1 MEKKYQLGGSVDPT
15 AVEEIIDPLAPQDE
29 EQLQQVEQFKGALR
43 KGAEELRQRNTF
55 QFHTERPKGFGDSQY
70 DLEATQ
76 PHHIENFEEMR
87 GQRQGIGGKSAAAIA
102 KLSLGTAG
110 HVVGGLAGVGYGAFE
125 LAKGAVQGNPDMK
138 DFTNNSVFMFL
149 DEYTEALQENFPHY
163 YTQAEREKGLIDTLG
178 TMNFWGDKM
187 VNGLSFLASAAI
199 TEVFAVGLGNLAGG
213 AAMGVANA
221 ARFTRLSNM
230 LSRSATGAKALS
242 SLKGSNLLATA
253 GETLTLTRQ
262 LATGAGYESALEA
275 RDAYNRVLDT
285 LLEND
290 EFATRFESA
299 AELKGEALTREEKI
313 KLLSDT
319 EKEAVD
325 RKATDLHNAVF
336 AGNMFLVGTSNMI
349 MLGNLYGPGRASR
362 AGAQSLPS
370 STALTKVAD
379 RLNISKAARDRI
391 RTGGKFAGRM
401 AYEGLV
407 EEGGQNA
414 MGKAAEDYA
423 LHSVLED
430 DEFVNAQGDFM
441 DSVAEGVGDTLFTQE
456 GKEQMLIGALL
467 GGMGIP
473 TRKNAGMLRGMG
485 WSGDSAD
492 VKARRALLDLDLKGK
507 DKSRMESLIK
517 EKMENDPEFL
527 NRFKKKNYMA
537 YQLYKRTQARN
548 AAQESGDLKA
558 QKDVEADDM
567 FDYLMYRYDNGDM
580 SVIAEEMED
589 MLKTDPETFKATF
602 GYAPEM
608 SIEDVQARQS
618 ELKQTV
624 KDAIKRVE
632 KASLI
637 VDSRLKLSEQQKF
650 TDIAVPG
657 SQAHL
662 RRVLIHSAT
671 MIEDRD
677 KREKQ
682 LIAKLA
688 ELSGGKVQE
697 TSGEVDAIVFNTP
710 EGPVTVKVGGLNL
723 GATVQEQLEESE
735 LRISE
740 IQGLAPNRR
749 SVEQENE
756 LKNLTLLRDKLLKET
771 DKDRS
776 LYSVT
781 LEDMSSDE
789 KKELSEWEK
798 LDPVNSALNREEV
811 ENTLRDLRKLRAD
824 RLFFARTFNRFMDP
838 DTRAGAIE
846 RISALREAYLK
857 EHLKKQ
863 GESEARI
870 EEFKLKLEQY
880 KADLAAEYESLSN
893 KINIAKE
900 DLEAALRALTEKRAA
915 LDAIEKEFGTP
926 SKKKSRSKKYYERE
940 KLLQS
945 REELTGFVEY
955 EMPEPPTVV
964 SATIERAENK
974 IPSTITAIQE
984 ASDWLYSQYKI
995 LMELRE
1001 SDERTLSAK
1010 EARRLMKLLEQDI
1023 VMLEDYKAEMF
1034 PDEFAPTPK
1043 KKRQTGVNRKFVE
1056 TELRKAEQAY
1066 KESQAR
1072 FEELVLSTSGT
1083 REDIKELTRFIKLFL
1098 KDTSDPQLLDP
1109 KLKAQFEE
1117 AWDKVIASGTVSE
1130 RSELGTPES
1139 DAFRAGIYGILQMN
1153 ENAFEALTEAEND
1166 IRERLEELKALNDL
1180 ARGIL
1185 AQETTDVSTSVLE
1198 DQIALNDAQITKLEA
1213 ELEIILAQKE
1223 GERTKEEI
1231 YQNTLKNYMAIRLY
1245 ETFRRTIARELDPL
1259 RTPTE
1264 ETKVTDNTLDI
1275 EQEQADGVSPVD
1287 KTEEEKTYRLPDIS
1301 DPGFFRSTGEHDSA
1315 LKTFNELS
1323 KKQKKT
1329 PEDLKNLA
1337 IAEHQLAWFEW
1348 LHNSSKDNSTDPF
1361 VRMMIVHSKMVPAD
1375 MQELTAYTGADKKTA
1390 PVSLFYGE
1398 TEDEQLDDIKL
1409 VAVKLIYDKG
1419 NYVGYKPVRENGRL
1433 VFSSML
1439 RPNLTAKNSDGSPRE
1454 RFSNKQNLSENAM
1467 LKKANEHKQLR
1478 ENIQAWTSPKLV
1490 RITGKSMGSLELDS
1504 TQMEFAEDAIEL
1516 DPKKMQNVPLFVA
1529 APEQTTKQTE
1539 LKSVRIQLPGT
1550 PNLPKVMGRT
1560 GTVWAYDQSRGMLVP
1575 MNRTLLSENEAKN
1588 VSRMFHLLLK
1598 KSKEEVESG
1607 TSLKDSKKR
1616 AEEFKVRT
1624 SGYAIPLWEQISDI
1638 VYTLASQGSNYTL
1651 TTRLIG
1657 KELAVVYGPAN
1668 EIVKLSDFESN
1679 SQKAQDFIT
1688 FLRTKYHQV
1697 NAKTLY
1703 KNGKPSVVREKYE
1716 KDGKKYDKN
1725 TFIAAEGAEWV
1736 KVELNENLEPIEDSK
1751 NIFKNYN
1758 AYLLSK
1764 NKDGYAPL
1772 KTMSKA
1778 VKKVS
1783 LTSRR
1788 ARGGYVTIQND
1799 PSKYMPI
1806 GGVEKTVEETST
1818 IDSPPAVAKGPAQPI
1833 LSPEEEETE
1842 LGNIL
1847 KNSQGILE
1855 PTAEEYAEAVAVS
1868 MADVQE
1874 IPSDAVEISADQ
1886 VSSMSALIAARK
1898 AGLPVPEATVPPVN
1912 LPEDLN
1918 QSSTSEDEESPFM
1931 GVLAADSP
1939 FVNTRMESISEEM
1952 VRATGMTPLEI
1963 ALTDVLLTSKDGH
1976 AVAQLTD
1983 FGKVLLSTLAPA
1995 GAIYHEA
2002 FHNISLYILS
2012 TNDSKRIYDAV
2023 RRVPGT
2029 SITYQGIEKSMSS
2042 FSDKEAEEWLAD
2054 TFRKWILSEGSH
2066 KIEAD
2071 KDDRSM
2077 IQRFF
2082 DTLKG
2087 LIKRLFNVND
2097 VFEYDPSRS
2106 SIEHLFTDIKDGKFL
2121 QSVRDS
2127 SRGSHSTYDMGSF
2140 DDTGFSATLKKDM
2153 IDSYTGFIGYLV
2165 GRPIK
2170 LGKESEEHT
2179 MELQDIY
2186 RAMSSKDPEVLKKL
2200 RDVHGMA
2207 IVIARRYLAKREA
2220 ELSISVPKKK
2230 IELVGRYTDA
2240 EVKANP
2246 NKVYVFGDNTQRT
2259 GTGGQAQIRN
2269 NPNVLGIATKL
2280 RPSNSEDAFMSDKDL
2295 ENNKKVIDSDIQKIL
2310 SQGKPVVFPKDGFG
2324 TGLARLKEKAP
2335 KTYSYLKQRLL
2346 EEFNFD
2352 NDKGEIVAG
2361 SVAAEIS
2368 PELIAV
2374 QNAIQL
2380 FGRNGKEGD
2389 PEMIRALQ
2397 LEYMKKLG
2405 FTADK
2410 EDGYEDD
2417 NTSSRSKEWDKN
2429 AADDSPSGTASGI
2442 LKMLVGTLQDPSS
2455 KNSLGLPGIYNGAE
2469 VLKMLQ
2475 NDTANSTT
2483 YAQVIAKM
2491 ESLVGAPGR
2500 PWMAE
2505 VLRRV
2510 KSVSD
2515 SSIFEDMLLRSEM
2528 SRQFRKHAQDPWQL
2542 NATAE
2547 GRMNSF
2553 DAAGLATE
2561 AKIRTAWQ
2569 ANLAAIANDKRFTHV
2584 SFTPSGKVLFD
2595 VKKEFTLSNGRKVS
2609 LSNLVPAISDMKDW
2623 DTLLD
2628 TAELFGIEFS
2638 SRGALKQAED
2648 SQEIFEQVRADLRG
2662 IVGAITEAKMPIA
2675 NLFNRLTDENTGA
2688 VTRAN
2693 NMIRLELRSGII
2705 ARERSFLGQENRPQ
2719 YSLVDPS
2726 AITFV
2731 ANSSPNQL
2739 PHLDPKMNRYT
2750 QGALTWKV
2758 VSETPDSP
2766 MGIQVRS
2773 VLGLNTDAFDDD
2785 GTKLTKAELNDLL
2798 TVHIGALM
2806 DGVTVIPRAAD
2817 KTLEIG
2823 VHLPIW
2829 DKMAGWGY
2837 TKQGKFSAGTVMP
2850 LMLDYLRAEIEASVM
2865 GQKDLA
2871 HIDKY
2876 TDNIKELRM
2885 FKFKKLRKSPNVPSE
2900 HEVLTKQFLENELKS
2915 GQAYAQIKAKGTSS
2929 IINDFIEAN
2938 KGLFEN
2944 IIRESIVSDREN
2956 LKVLMEEVGL
2966 LVPAKKGAHTVYGLG
2981 KTAQLLDTLELNETI
2996 EDLVLRHSIGKQEVF
3011 KMFLGD
3017 PAFYSDLFKRVGGAV
3032 SAKIL
3037 ADTSEDL
3044 MILANKYGDL
3054 HRTDGFLDMIT
3065 ISEPIAQMPENIL
3078 AEYARF
3084 VEEGVLKSY
3093 EQNIDLADGAL
3104 FVDMPTYRM
3113 LGLLTQQWEMDKET
3127 AYDALK
3133 NGKRTQLPKGT
3144 FPSEKY
3150 QFDGWAQSLGIPLKT
3165 FLKMSVIPVDETF
3178 ATINGETFPN
3188 IGLILKFMR
3197 DNKVGG
3203 IVLPSGQKYGKPTKP
3218 NRAGF
3223 KYAENGLIE
3232 FDAAPITSKMSYDLR
3247 FWGSQLKVAPNFK
3260 GTTSKAT
3267 QAQTHTMSDMY
3278 MDGVLAVGGEVAAAK
3293 LKRYNDLINL
3303 QVKNRFNKML
3313 SRLSITK
3320 VRRDGE
3326 TFYNLSK
3333 ESYEEVLK
3341 MLESEG
3347 VNREVGEGLLQGLK
3361 YYRKKN
3367 DTSFKFEYLVDA
3379 KRMEGSFYSIMA
3391 KSVIKHK
3398 LKGEMLTLVPS
3409 FGYEVVRGKGG
3420 IIEDRKLGFYENPD
3434 GKWTM
3439 DVYMPHQFEQ
3449 FLEQDLHVVD
3459 GQIYDPITGIIMEG
3473 SAKLLEMLGIR
3484 IPTDGNH
3491 SVDLINIKGFL
3502 PYEAGPKII
3511 VPPGL
3516 LIKSGTDF
3524 DIDKMTTYFQSH
3536 KVVGGK
3542 LVAAPVYDSLEEWFA
3557 GEQKDGLAEL
3567 ELAEKK
3573 YREENMLLRA
3583 QMADPEAVK
3592 LFLISTNAKKTSEDE
3607 VRILVEAMEKLEEDL
3622 HEFFIRD
3629 QTTGK
3634 LSPRSFESWQAENPT
3649 VTLADRTSEGAI
3661 QNEMMDIMRDLLGMK
3676 ERAEDLLRPVNIT
3689 DMQHFADEIYR
3700 KAAEAYDI
3708 PNLGDVSDYHEATSL
3723 HNILRVTQAYWQGK
3737 DAVGITA
3744 VASTHHVKSQIAGL
3758 KLNMETPVQRNTLG
3772 VIEPKLYFTGF
3783 ENSPNEISLGRLY
3796 GNIDSRGSELKISN
3810 VLSQNVNAAVDTV
3823 NKPVLHILN
3832 MGPQMLPAA
3841 IFLIRAGV
3849 PLESVTYFLNQ
3860 PIVREY
3866 MKQSVKGSGKLL
3878 RVAENSDGKSPA
3890 TYEKQHI
3897 QAALGKFGQG
3907 SALTGQSS
3915 KKTYFDPETLKKMM
3929 GMSPA
3934 SMSEEERN
3942 AQGQILR
3949 DLFVYMTI
3957 GEDLSTLAIV
3967 QAFDTKPPKGRI
3979 HSRVMMKKY
3988 NDLLERNVFINA
4000 EKITDS
4006 ASSFLYEMKNYNEE
4020 APKVV
4025 RELFVAEQL
4034 DEVYNEAFEFRL
4046 NELTHPNRR
4055 MGIDDVVKDL
4065 VRLEQGFISAILQRV
4080 APVDGG
4086 AVADHAQR
4094 LLYGKN
4100 SMARQ
4105 LLSIQED
4112 ESHPLNQNFWIR
4124 NMISMVQENPDEAGL
4139 NDHIELWNKTM
4150 TSLDLAVLNEA
4161 FKEIVAYDGLR
4172 GTTIAKD
4179 LLRTAILQSGT
4190 INSPFSFLETLD
4202 GEMVAKTFEEIIGT
4216 YLNDPSTLGIPS
4228 TEKRPAFLR
4237 FLMAL
4242 DNNYKSRRPYA
4253 GIKSKNK
4260 KKYIPLTVQKT
4271 KEGVW
4276 VLEYNIEVNG
4286 KIVSEN
4292 ATMPFTDSPSY
4303 LNLSPRQA
4311 LSTDRNAEYE
4321 NNDQSDII
4329 CP

>member
-76 PHHIENFEEMR
+76 PYHIENFEEMR

-125 LAKGAVQGNPDMK
+125 LAKGAVQGDPDMK

-199 TEVFAVGLGNLAGG
+199 TEVFAVGLGNIAGG

-325 RKATDLHNAVF
+325 EHATDLHNAVF

-362 AGAQSLPS
+362 AGAQALPS
-370 STALTKVAD
+370 ETILTKVAKKWD
-379 RLNISKAARDRI
+379 TLKNAAVRDRI
-391 RTGGKFAGRM
+391 RIGGKFAGRM

-414 MGKAAEDYA
+414 MGKAAENYA

-473 TRKNAGMLRGMG
+473 TRSNAGMLRGMG

-580 SVIAEEMED
+580 SVISEEMED
-589 MLKTDPETFKATF
+589 MLKTDPETFKTTF
-602 GYAPEM
+602 GYSSEM
-608 SIEDVQARQS
+608 SIEEVQARKS

-632 KASLI
+632 KASSI

-846 RISALREAYLK
+846 RISALREAYIK

-880 KADLAAEYESLSN
+880 KEDLAAEYTALQE
-893 KINIAKE
+893 KI
-900 DLEAALRALTEKRAA
+900 EAAKTEMELALKDMISKERALFMATGRTKRLSTA
-915 LDAIEKEFGTP
+915 LA
-926 SKKKSRSKKYYERE
+926 KS
-940 KLLQS
+940 
-945 REELTGFVEY
+945 
-955 EMPEPPTVV
+955 
-964 SATIERAENK
+964 
-974 IPSTITAIQE
+974 
-984 ASDWLYSQYKI
+984 
-995 LMELRE
+995 
-1001 SDERTLSAK
+1001 
-1010 EARRLMKLLEQDI
+1010 
-1023 VMLEDYKAEMF
+1023 
-1034 PDEFAPTPK
+1034 
-1043 KKRQTGVNRKFVE
+1043 
-1056 TELRKAEQAY
+1056 EQAY

-1166 IRERLEELKALNDL
+1166 IRERLEELNALNDL

-1231 YQNTLKNYMAIRLY
+1231 YQSTLKNYMAIRLY
-1245 ETFRRTIARELDPL
+1245 ETFRQTIARELDPL

-1287 KTEEEKTYRLPDIS
+1287 KTEEEKAYRLPDIS

-1439 RPNLTAKNSDGSPRE
+1439 RPNLTAKNSDGSSRE

-1490 RITGKSMGSLELDS
+1490 RITGKSMGSLVLDS

-1516 DPKKMQNVPLFVA
+1516 DPKKLQNVPLFVA

-1679 SQKAQDFIT
+1679 SQRAQDFIT

-1703 KNGKPSVVREKYE
+1703 KNSKPSVVREKYE

-1783 LTSRR
+1783 LTARR
-1788 ARGGYVTIQND
+1788 ARGGYVVIQND
-1799 PSKYMPI
+1799 PSKYMPV
-1806 GGVEKTVEETST
+1806 GGVETTTEQA
-1818 IDSPPAVAKGPAQPI
+1818 PPAETPATFVPVPENERTEIDALLEMAQGI
-1833 LSPEEEETE
+1833 LSPSVED
-1842 LGNIL
+1842 LAGAPSISL
-1847 KNSQGILE
+1847 
-1855 PTAEEYAEAVAVS
+1855 
-1868 MADVQE
+1868 ADVQE
-1874 IPSDAVEISADQ
+1874 VPSDAVEVSADQ
-1886 VSSMSALIAARK
+1886 VKGMTALIAARK

-1912 LPEDLN
+1912 LSEDLN

-2054 TFRKWILSEGSH
+2054 TFRKWILSEGKH

-2127 SRGSHSTYDMGSF
+2127 SRGSHSTYDMGAF
-2140 DDTGFSATLKKDM
+2140 DDTGFSATLKRDM

-2269 NPNVLGIATKL
+2269 NSNVLGIATKL
-2280 RPSNSEDAFMSDKDL
+2280 KPSNSDDAFMSDKDL

-2324 TGLARLKEKAP
+2324 TGLAKLKEKAP

-2417 NTSSRSKEWDKN
+2417 DTSSRSKEWDKN

-2648 SQEIFEQVRADLRG
+2648 SQELFEQVQKDLRG
-2662 IVGAITEAKMPIA
+2662 IVGAITEAAVPIA

-2739 PHLDPKMNRYT
+2739 PHLDPKTNRYT
-2750 QGALTWKV
+2750 QGCLTWKV

-2837 TKQGKFSAGTVMP
+2837 TKQGKFSAETVMP

-2900 HEVLTKQFLENELKS
+2900 HEILTKQFLENELKS
-2915 GQAYAQIKAKGTSS
+2915 GQAYAQIKTEGKSS

-2938 KGLFEN
+2938 KELFEN

-2956 LKVLMEEVGL
+2956 LKTLMEEVGL

-2981 KTAQLLDTLELNETI
+2981 KTSQLLDTLELNEVI

-3044 MILANKYGDL
+3044 MVLANKYGDL

-3093 EQNIDLADGAL
+3093 EQDIDLADGAL

-3313 SRLSITK
+3313 TKLSITK
-3320 VRRDGE
+3320 VERDGE
-3326 TFYNLSK
+3326 NFYNLSK
-3333 ESYEEVLK
+3333 ESYEKVLE

-3439 DVYMPHQFEQ
+3439 DVYMPHQFKQ
-3449 FLEQDLHVVD
+3449 FLGQDLHVVD

-3473 SAKLLEMLGIR
+3473 SAKLLEMIGIR

-3536 KVVGGK
+3536 KLVGGK

-3607 VRILVEAMEKLEEDL
+3607 VRILVEAIEKLEEDL

-3758 KLNMETPVQRNTLG
+3758 KLNMATPVQRSTLG
-3772 VIEPKLYFTGF
+3772 VIEPRLYFTGF
-3783 ENSPNEISLGRLY
+3783 EKSSDEISLGLIY
-3796 GNIDSRGSELKISN
+3796 GKKDSKGRELKISN

-3866 MKQSVKGSGKLL
+3866 MKQRVKGSGKLL
-3878 RVAENSDGKSPA
+3878 KVATVPGREETTEDIFTKHFLHLSGNAKASPA

-3897 QAALGKFGQG
+3897 QAALEKFGQG

-3915 KKTYFDPETLKKMM
+3915 KKSYFAPKDLYDMI
-3929 GMSPA
+3929 GMSPSGMTMA
-3934 SMSEEERN
+3934 QKN

-4105 LLSIQED
+4105 LLSIQGD

-4124 NMISMVQENPDEAGL
+4124 NMIPVVQENPDEAGL

-4172 GTTIAKD
+4172 STTIAKD

-4228 TEKRPAFLR
+4228 TEKRPASLR

>member
-1 MEKKYQLGGSVDPT
+1 MEKKYQLGGSVDPI

-87 GQRQGIGGKSAAAIA
+87 GQRQGIGGKFAAAIA

-125 LAKGAVQGNPDMK
+125 LAKGAVQGDPDMK
-138 DFTNNSVFMFL
+138 DFTNNKVFMFL

-187 VNGLSFLASAAI
+187 VNGFSFLASAAI
-199 TEVFAVGLGNLAGG
+199 TEVFAVGLGNIAGG

-336 AGNMFLVGTSNMI
+336 AGNMFLVGTSNMV

-362 AGAQSLPS
+362 AGAQALPS
-370 STALTKVAD
+370 ETILTKVAKKWD
-379 RLNISKAARDRI
+379 TLKNAAVRDRI

-423 LHSVLED
+423 LHSILED

-473 TRKNAGMLRGMG
+473 TRRGVTMGGMFAF
-485 WSGDSAD
+485 GDSAE

-602 GYAPEM
+602 GYASEM

-632 KASLI
+632 KASSI

-789 KKELSEWEK
+789 KKDLSEWEK

-846 RISALREAYLK
+846 RITALREAYIK
-857 EHLKKQ
+857 DHMKKQ

-880 KADLAAEYESLSN
+880 KEDLAAEYTALQE
-893 KINIAKE
+893 KI
-900 DLEAALRALTEKRAA
+900 EAAQTEMELALKDMISKERALFMATGRTKRLSTA
-915 LDAIEKEFGTP
+915 LA
-926 SKKKSRSKKYYERE
+926 KS
-940 KLLQS
+940 
-945 REELTGFVEY
+945 
-955 EMPEPPTVV
+955 
-964 SATIERAENK
+964 
-974 IPSTITAIQE
+974 
-984 ASDWLYSQYKI
+984 
-995 LMELRE
+995 
-1001 SDERTLSAK
+1001 
-1010 EARRLMKLLEQDI
+1010 
-1023 VMLEDYKAEMF
+1023 
-1034 PDEFAPTPK
+1034 
-1043 KKRQTGVNRKFVE
+1043 
-1056 TELRKAEQAY
+1056 EQAY

-1083 REDIKELTRFIKLFL
+1083 REDIKELTRFIKMFL
-1098 KDTSDPQLLDP
+1098 SDTSDPQLLDP

-1166 IRERLEELKALNDL
+1166 IRERLEELNALNDL

-1231 YQNTLKNYMAIRLY
+1231 YQNTLKNYMVIRLY
-1245 ETFRRTIARELDPL
+1245 ETFRQTIARELDPL

-1287 KTEEEKTYRLPDIS
+1287 KTEEEKAYRLPDIS

-1398 TEDEQLDDIKL
+1398 TEDAQLDDIKL

-1439 RPNLTAKNSDGSPRE
+1439 RSTLQMQNADGSVRE
-1454 RFSNKQNLSENAM
+1454 RFSNKMNLSEKEQW
-1467 LKKANEHKQLR
+1467 KKANDHEALR
-1478 ENIQAWTSPKLV
+1478 TSIKEWTSPKLV

-1504 TQMEFAEDAIEL
+1504 TQMEFAEDTIEL
-1516 DPKKMQNVPLFVA
+1516 DPKKLQNVPLFVA

-1588 VSRMFHLLLK
+1588 VSKMFHLLLK

-1668 EIVKLSDFESN
+1668 EVVKLSDFESN

-1697 NAKTLY
+1697 NAKTLS

-1788 ARGGYVTIQND
+1788 ARGGYVVIQND
-1799 PSKYMPI
+1799 PSKYMPV
-1806 GGVEKTVEETST
+1806 GGVETTTVQA
-1818 IDSPPAVAKGPAQPI
+1818 PPAETPATFVPVPENERTEIDALLEMAQGI
-1833 LSPEEEETE
+1833 LSPSVED
-1842 LGNIL
+1842 LAGAPSISL
-1847 KNSQGILE
+1847 
-1855 PTAEEYAEAVAVS
+1855 
-1868 MADVQE
+1868 ADVQLPE
-1874 IPSDAVEISADQ
+1874 DAVEVSADQ
-1886 VSSMSALIAARK
+1886 VKGMSALIAARK

-2042 FSDKEAEEWLAD
+2042 FSNKEAEEWLAD

-2127 SRGSHSTYDMGSF
+2127 SRGSHSTYDMGAF

-2220 ELSISVPKKK
+2220 ELAD
-2230 IELVGRYTDA
+2230 TD
-2240 EVKANP
+2240 
-2246 NKVYVFGDNTQRT
+2246 
-2259 GTGGQAQIRN
+2259 
-2269 NPNVLGIATKL
+2269 
-2280 RPSNSEDAFMSDKDL
+2280 
-2295 ENNKKVIDSDIQKIL
+2295 
-2310 SQGKPVVFPKDGFG
+2310 
-2324 TGLARLKEKAP
+2324 
-2335 KTYSYLKQRLL
+2335 
-2346 EEFNFD
+2346 
-2352 NDKGEIVAG
+2352 
-2361 SVAAEIS
+2361 S
-2368 PELIAV
+2368 PEKIAV

-2417 NTSSRSKEWDKN
+2417 DTSSRSKEWDKN

-2648 SQEIFEQVRADLRG
+2648 SQELFEQVQKDLRG
-2662 IVGAITEAKMPIA
+2662 IVGAITEAAVPIA

-2739 PHLDPKMNRYT
+2739 PHLDPKTNRYT

-2837 TKQGKFSAGTVMP
+2837 TKQGKFSAETVMP

-2885 FKFKKLRKSPNVPSE
+2885 FKFKKLRKTPDVPSE
-2900 HEVLTKQFLENELKS
+2900 HEILTKQFLENELKS
-2915 GQAYAQIKAKGTSS
+2915 GQAYAQIKAEGKST

-2938 KGLFEN
+2938 KGLFES

-2981 KTAQLLDTLELNETI
+2981 KTAQLLDTLELNEVI

-3044 MILANKYGDL
+3044 MVLANKYGDL

-3084 VEEGVLKSY
+3084 VEKGVLKSY

-3260 GTTSKAT
+3260 GNTSKAT

-3313 SRLSITK
+3313 TKLSITK
-3320 VRRDGE
+3320 VEKSGE
-3326 TFYNLSK
+3326 NFYNLSK
-3333 ESYEEVLK
+3333 ESYEKVLE

-3347 VNREVGEGLLQGLK
+3347 INREVGEGLLQGLK
-3361 YYRKKN
+3361 YYKKKN

-3439 DVYMPHQFEQ
+3439 DVYMPHQFKQ
-3449 FLEQDLHVVD
+3449 FLGQDLHVVD

-3473 SAKLLEMLGIR
+3473 SAKLLEMIGIR

-3536 KVVGGK
+3536 KLVNGK
-3542 LVAAPVYDSLEEWFA
+3542 LVPTPSAETIEEYFMEQMEESESKLIPEEKIEAMKTSAQRIKALSHNMAEKFDTTYQKYHNQEGRISFEEWLTWP
-3557 GEQKDGLAEL
+3557 ENQDLDL
-3567 ELAEKK
+3567 ET
-3573 YREENMLLRA
+3573 LR
-3583 QMADPEAVK
+3583 P
-3592 LFLISTNAKKTSEDE
+3592 
-3607 VRILVEAMEKLEEDL
+3607 
-3622 HEFFIRD
+3622 
-3629 QTTGK
+3629 
-3634 LSPRSFESWQAENPT
+3634 
-3649 VTLADRTSEGAI
+3649 EGAI

-3796 GNIDSRGSELKISN
+3796 GNVDSRESELKISN

-3823 NKPVLHILN
+3823 NRPVLHILN

-3866 MKQSVKGSGKLL
+3866 MKQRVKGSGKLL
-3878 RVAENSDGKSPA
+3878 RVAVKPKNSSKGKSEIELEEEEVAHLFFGIKTQKRENPA
-3890 TYEKQHI
+3890 TYEKEHI
-3897 QAALGKFGQG
+3897 AAALEVFKQPT
-3907 SALTGQSS
+3907 ALSFQNT

-3929 GMSPA
+3929 GMSPT

-4080 APVDGG
+4080 ASIDSG

-4124 NMISMVQENPDEAGL
+4124 NMIPVVQENPDEAGL

-4228 TEKRPAFLR
+4228 TEKRPASLR